1 MFCTFCGKRCGVWA
15 FCDETC
21 YDEYRCAVAERQASY
36 EEDYPGESLVDTF
49 DEPPEF
55 DVVGGL

>member
-1 MFCTFCGKRCGVWA
+1 MFCTFCGKRCGVWS

-21 YDEYRCAVAERQASY
+21 YDEYNSALTERLTGIAD
-36 EEDYPGESLVDTF
+36 ELPGESRVDTF
-49 DEPPEF
+49 DEPPEW